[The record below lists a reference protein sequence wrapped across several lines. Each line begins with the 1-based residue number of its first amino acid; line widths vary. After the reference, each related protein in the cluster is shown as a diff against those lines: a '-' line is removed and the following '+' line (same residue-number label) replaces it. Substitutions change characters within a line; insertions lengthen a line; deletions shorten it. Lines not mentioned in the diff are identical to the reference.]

1 MGLPEL
7 VTNSLDEYESLALLL
22 ANDRKLLQS
31 YRDRLTRGPAQ
42 LHPFN
47 TARTTRQ
54 IETAYEAMMARW
66 NKDELPESFS
76 VTE

>member
-7 VTNSLDEYESLALLL
+7 VTNSLDEYESLALVL
-22 ANDRKLLQS
+22 ANDRTRLQS
-31 YRDRLTRGPAQ
+31 YRDRLTRDPAR
-42 LHPFN
+42 LPLFD

-54 IETAYEAMMARW
+54 IEMAYEAMMARW

-76 VTE
+76 VPE